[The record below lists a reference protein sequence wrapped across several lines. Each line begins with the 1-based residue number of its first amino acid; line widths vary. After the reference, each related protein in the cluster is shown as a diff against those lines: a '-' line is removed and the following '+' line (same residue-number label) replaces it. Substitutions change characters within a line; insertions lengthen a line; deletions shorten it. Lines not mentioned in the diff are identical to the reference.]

1 MSSVTRAAADADAVD
16 LAVVGTAGGTMP
28 KRNFGLIAERAWIW
42 SVVGYSLLRLV
53 VAWGAFGEHGVN
65 VWVFG
70 IIDVG
75 TAWPYAKSVALV
87 CRRVANS
94 QWNQLPMPL
103 TIAIACFFAPYAYIW
118 FAAGEM
124 PDGLRVAMALFVG
137 VLFLAATG
145 GVIAKSRKLRRA
157 AGESVT
163 EIDVSQSATAIAKP
177 ALAEDDGLLI
187 DLTSEGETG
196 ELIIDLTTGA
206 TKLDNEVLRR

>member
-1 MSSVTRAAADADAVD
+1 MSSVTRAAADATAVD
-16 LAVVGTAGGTMP
+16 PAVVGTAGSTTP

-157 AGESVT
+157 AAESVT
-163 EIDVSQSATAIAKP
+163 EIDVSQSATAIGKP
-177 ALAEDDGLLI
+177 ASAEDDGLII
-187 DLTSEGETG
+187 DLTSEGETS
-196 ELIIDLTTGA
+196 ELIIDLTNGA

>member
-16 LAVVGTAGGTMP
+16 LAVVGTAGSTMP

>member
-16 LAVVGTAGGTMP
+16 LAVVGTAGSTMP

-196 ELIIDLTTGA
+196 ELIIDLTNGA